1 MSISGMRA
9 GLASNLSSI
18 PGLRV
23 ASEIPDQINPPVA
36 VIALNNIEYDGAFQQ
51 GLTTFNFTIQLVVTR
66 MAERR
71 AQERL
76 DLYSEPRGE
85 QSVKSAIESDRTLG
99 GNASDVRVESRPS
112 VGSLQVNDQDYLAAD
127 FSVVVYV

>member
-1 MSISGMRA
+1 MSISGIRSAMA
-9 GLASNLSSI
+9 TNLSSI

-36 VIALNNIEYDGAFQQ
+36 VISMNNIEYDGAFQQ
-51 GLTTFNFTIQLVVTR
+51 GLTTMNFTVQLVVTR

-76 DLYSEPRGE
+76 DLYSEPKGE

-99 GNASDVRVESRPS
+99 GNASDVRVESRPN

>member
-1 MSISGMRA
+1 MSILGIRSAMA
-9 GLASNLSSI
+9 TNLSSI

-36 VIALNNIEYDGAFQQ
+36 VIALNNIDYDGAFQG

-76 DLYSEPRGE
+76 DLYSEPSGE

-99 GNASDVRVESRPS
+99 GNASDVRVESRPT

>member
-1 MSISGMRA
+1 MSISGIRSAMA
-9 GLASNLSSI
+9 TNLSSI

-36 VIALNNIEYDGAFQQ
+36 VISMNNIEYDGAFQQ
-51 GLTTFNFTIQLVVTR
+51 GLTTMNFTVQLVVTR

-99 GNASDVRVESRPS
+99 GNASDVRVESRPN

>member
-1 MSISGMRA
+1 MSISGIRSAMA
-9 GLASNLSSI
+9 TNLSSI

-76 DLYSEPRGE
+76 DLYSEPSGE

-99 GNASDVRVESRPS
+99 GNASDVRVESRPT

>member
-1 MSISGMRA
+1 MSISGIRSAMA
-9 GLASNLSSI
+9 TNLSSI

-36 VIALNNIEYDGAFQQ
+36 VIALNNIDYDGAFQG

-76 DLYSEPRGE
+76 DLYSEPSGE

-99 GNASDVRVESRPS
+99 GNASDVRVESRPT